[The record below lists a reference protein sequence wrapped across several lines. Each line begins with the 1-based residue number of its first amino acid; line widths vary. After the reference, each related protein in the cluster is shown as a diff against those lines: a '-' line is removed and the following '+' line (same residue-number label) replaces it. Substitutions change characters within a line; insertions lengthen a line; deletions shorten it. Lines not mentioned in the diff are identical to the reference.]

1 MSKHAAGNGTP
12 SFEPPSE
19 QPKPRRKRVVLA
31 DARAPVTVLRTVV
44 ELEEQTSYGE
54 QLVRGLIKEQLQT
67 ALRVTLLIVLV
78 FVPIPALLYF
88 VPPLDDVT
96 FAGVRLPWLLL
107 GVMPFPLMFGA
118 AYWFNHKAES
128 HERAFVDMVEH

>member
-1 MSKHAAGNGTP
+1 MSKHAAGTGTP
-12 SFEPPSE
+12 SFEPPNE

-54 QLVRGLIKEQLQT
+54 QLVRDLIKAQLQ
-67 ALRVTLLIVLV
+67 AASRVTLLIIIVLL
-78 FVPIPALLYF
+78 PIPALLYF
-88 VPPLDDVT
+88 LPQLNDVSVV
-96 FAGVRLPWLLL
+96 GVRLPWLLL
-107 GVMPFPLMFGA
+107 GVVPFPVMFLS
-118 AYWFNHKAES
+118 AYWFNHRAES

>member
-12 SFEPPSE
+12 SFEPPTE

-54 QLVRGLIKEQLQT
+54 QLVRDLIKAQLQT
-67 ALRVTLLIVLV
+67 AGRVILLVTAVLL
-78 FVPIPALLYF
+78 PIPALLYF
-88 VPPLDDVT
+88 LPQLSDLSI
-96 FAGVRLPWLLL
+96 AGVRLPWLLL
-107 GVMPFPLMFGA
+107 GLLPFPVMFGA

>member
-1 MSKHAAGNGTP
+1 MSKHAAGDGTP

-31 DARAPVTVLRTVV
+31 DSHAPVTVLRTVV

-54 QLVRGLIKEQLQT
+54 QLVRDLIKVQLGT
-67 ALRVTLLIVLV
+67 ALRVSLVVAVVLL
-78 FVPIPALLYF
+78 PIPAVLF
-88 VPPLDDVT
+88 AVPQLNEVS

-107 GVMPFPLMFGA
+107 GVVPFPLMFGA

>member
-67 ALRVTLLIVLV
+67 ALRIAIPIAAV
-78 FVPIPALLYF
+78 FVAIPALLFF
-88 VPPLDDVT
+88 VPHLNDVT
-96 FAGVRLPWLLL
+96 FAGVHLPWLLL